1 MTQPLRLM
9 AVLAHPDDESL
20 GTGGTL
26 AHYAQQGVETY
37 VVSATRGEAGR
48 FHENQPRPSNEEVA
62 RVREQ
67 ELRAAASVLGVRD
80 VAILDYKDKELD
92 QVDPIDAVTR
102 IVREVRRVRPQV
114 VLTFPPDGA
123 YGHPDH
129 IATSQLANAAM
140 VAAADPSFTPELQP
154 HRVSKLY
161 YFGWPQRI
169 WDLYQLVFKKF
180 VSTVDGIERQ
190 VHPWPDWLLTTRV
203 DATASWQTVWRAIQC
218 HQTQMSIYR
227 NLDQL
232 TPEQHAI
239 LWGEQRFYR
248 AFSFVNGGRQ
258 IETDLFAGLR

>member
-1 MTQPLRLM
+1 MNQPLRLM

-26 AHYAQQGVETY
+26 AYYATRGVETY

-48 FHENQPRPSNEEVA
+48 FFENQPRPSNEEVG

-67 ELRAAASVLGVRD
+67 ELHAAARELGVHE
-80 VAILDYKDKELD
+80 VVILDYKDKELD
-92 QVDPIDAVTR
+92 QVDPFEAVSR
-102 IVREVRRVRPQV
+102 IVREVRRVRPHV
-114 VLTFPPDGA
+114 VITFPPDGA

-129 IATSQLANAAM
+129 IATSQLTNAAM
-140 VAAADPSFTPELQP
+140 VAAEDPAFTPELQP

-161 YFGWPQRI
+161 YIGWPQRI

-180 VSTVDGIERQ
+180 VSTVDGVERQ
-190 VHPWPDWLLTTRV
+190 VQPWPDWLLSTRI
-203 DATASWQTVWRAIQC
+203 DATAHWQTVWRAIQS
-218 HQTQMSIYR
+218 HKTQMSMYR
-227 NLDQL
+227 NLDRL

-239 LWGEQRFYR
+239 LWGDQHFYR

-258 IETDLFAGLR
+258 IETDLFDGIR